1 MFVILGT
8 ALFSEGGPTL
18 WSAFSLFS
26 YFWFGFLGF
35 LVFILGMLYPVDKKY
50 GYQLFL
56 MLGLVVITVIINA
69 FTSLGIGLLVSLCLL
84 SLYYVATYL
93 IKKRKMPQKESS
105 VMSVRRILAGERIRK
120 KHSIPQW
127 KIQLHEWFSTS
138 SLWFQRGLEL
148 PNLLLLIGVIS
159 YYFYTILKLSSAPIE
174 IWYRVSLAIFLINV
188 YLLKKIQYV
197 SNISRF
203 ALALV
208 VNFAL
213 YSALLKS

>member
-1 MFVILGT
+1 MFIILGT
-8 ALFSEGGPTL
+8 ALFSEGITTF
-18 WSAFSLFS
+18 WSVFSLFV

-35 LVFILGMLYPVDKKY
+35 LVFIIGMLYPINNNY

-56 MLGLVVITVIINA
+56 MLGLVIITVLINTFA
-69 FTSLGIGLLVSLCLL
+69 SLGIGLLISLCLL

-93 IKKRKMPQKESS
+93 IKKRKMPQKETSIL
-105 VMSVRRILAGERIRK
+105 SVRRILAGERIHK
-120 KHSIPQW
+120 KHSLPQW
-127 KIQLHEWFSTS
+127 KAQLHEWIITAP
-138 SLWFQRGLEL
+138 LWFQRGLEL
-148 PNLLLLIGVIS
+148 PNLLLLVGVITC
-159 YYFYTILKLSSAPIE
+159 YLYTILKMPNVTIDL
-174 IWYRVSLAIFLINV
+174 WYWISLAVFLINIF
-188 YLLKKIQYV
+188 LLKKIQYV